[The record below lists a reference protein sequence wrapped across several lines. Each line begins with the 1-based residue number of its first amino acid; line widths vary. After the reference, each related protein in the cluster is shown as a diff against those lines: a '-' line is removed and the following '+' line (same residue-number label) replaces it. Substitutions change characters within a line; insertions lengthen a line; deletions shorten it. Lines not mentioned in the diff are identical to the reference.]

1 MKRFL
6 KPQPFFVVLFTAA
19 ITSFL
24 LFNNF
29 GDSDSRIIDAI
40 LSFGHLLLFGM
51 IALVTFWAL
60 NNGKWQIRQKNLY
73 IRVWAITTFIGA
85 LTECIQ
91 AFIPYRHFR
100 VGDILTDS
108 LGAAVFLTFPHS
120 FQKSASQKNIVL
132 IRIIAFILIIMRA
145 YPIFAATLDTWEMEM
160 NFPLLS
166 SFETYFEM
174 SRWTNS
180 ESESVRT
187 KLHPTDREY
196 SLKVFFHPG
205 EYPGM
210 SMNYLQHDWR
220 GYKRLAFDVF
230 LEGSSPLKITVRV
243 NDKKHNNEYTD
254 RFNKDFQLLPGPNH
268 ISTDIMDIMRSPK
281 GRTMDLAE
289 TTNICFFAYKLKEP
303 RTAYFDNFRLE
314 K

>member
-6 KPQPFFVVLFTAA
+6 MPQPFFVVLLTAA

-40 LSFGHLLLFGM
+40 LSFGHLLLFGA
-51 IALVTFWAL
+51 ISLVTIWVF
-60 NNGKWQIRQKNLY
+60 NKGKWQIRQEYLY
-73 IRVWAITTFIGA
+73 TGVWIVTTSIGA

-108 LGAAVFLTFPHS
+108 LGSVIFLTFYHS
-120 FQKSASQKNIVL
+120 FQKDTIHKNIVL
-132 IRIIAFILIIMRA
+132 MRIIAFTLMIMLA
-145 YPIFAATLDTWEMEM
+145 YPIFAAALDTWEMER

-174 SRWTNS
+174 SRWMNIQS
-180 ESESVRT
+180 ELVRS
-187 KLHPTDREY
+187 KLHPTDGKY

-220 GYKRLAFDVF
+220 GYKRLAFDVI

-254 RFNKDFQLLPGPNH
+254 RFNKSFELLPGLNH
-268 ISTDIMDIMRSPK
+268 ISIDIMNIMRSPK
-281 GRTMDLAE
+281 GRTMDLTE
-289 TTNICFFAYKLKEP
+289 ITNICVFTYKIKET
-303 RTAYFDNFRLE
+303 RTTYFDNFRLE
-314 K
+314 R